1 MRVKTYLSEVEP
13 NQLWSDEQNP
23 LDSASRINLTSWR
36 DTRIRSKGLFFE
48 KHETKKKKG
57 EIGFCFEKS
66 TNAIH
71 GIISNYVERELS

>member
-1 MRVKTYLSEVEP
+1 MRVKTYLSEVER

-48 KHETKKKKG
+48 TRNKKKKG